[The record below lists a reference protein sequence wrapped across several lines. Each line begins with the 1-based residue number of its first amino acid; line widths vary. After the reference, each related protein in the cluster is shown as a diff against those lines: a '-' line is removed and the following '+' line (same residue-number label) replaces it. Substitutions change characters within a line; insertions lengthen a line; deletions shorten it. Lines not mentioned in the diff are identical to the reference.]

1 MGRKKLELDE
11 EKIWE
16 AATKGATYEAIAR
29 ALGKDADGKPVV
41 SSDTIRRR
49 YAELISQAKANGDIE
64 LYAALWEE
72 GVIGVPDQNGN
83 RKRNGAVLLRLAEH
97 RLGMSQKMHQTNE
110 RQEFNIVIGPKPN
123 TIPLEADDTS
133 NNTIAGTDGLLE
145 Q

>member
-1 MGRKKLELDE
+1 MARKKIDLDE
-11 EKIWE
+11 EAIWQ
-16 AATKGATYEAIAR
+16 AAARGASAEAIAR
-29 ALGKDADGKPVV
+29 ALLDEEGNPLVTGQ
-41 SSDTIRRR
+41 TIRRR
-49 YAELISQAKANGDIE
+49 YSKLIDQAKANGDIE
-64 LYAALWEE
+64 LYDALWEE

-83 RKRNGAVLLRLAEH
+83 RKRNAAVLLRLAEH